1 MLPFN
6 LNDALRPIGS
16 EDGPNVALDTR
27 LDNRVL
33 DLRVR
38 LKSELAIGLPC
49 VALSSLR

>member
-6 LNDALRPIGS
+6 MNDALRPMDSTEGV
-16 EDGPNVALDTR
+16 NVALDTR

-38 LKSELAIGLPC
+38 GFA
-49 VALSSLR
+49 V

>member
-6 LNDALRPIGS
+6 MNDALRPMDATEGV
-16 EDGPNVALDTR
+16 NVALDTR

-38 LKSELAIGLPC
+38 RTLPSPPSRSPC
-49 VALSSLR
+49 SSR